1 MNVKHWIFT
10 FAMAV
15 LALVVIAEQDVF
27 AYVPETELRALLIL
41 LTRDTGVLQEL
52 RIELRHFD
60 RHGCDGQDAT
70 GVLHGFDMRMAFSA
84 AYGKTVSY
92 GEMIRGM
99 LDSLEDTDPG
109 VVEELESMIKKH
121 PNLQNKL
128 SEYRS
133 LAGQDAD
140 V

>member
-1 MNVKHWIFT
+1 
-10 FAMAV
+10 MAKIEYTP
-15 LALVVIAEQDVF
+15 LNLPKSLVE
-27 AYVPETELRALLIL
+27 ELK
-41 LTRDTGVLQEL
+41 VW
-52 RIELRHFD
+52 
-60 RHGCDGQDAT
+60 
-70 GVLHGFDMRMAFSA
+70 RMAFSA